1 MDSKV
6 RLTGP
11 HGTAEVVQVS
21 NVANEV
27 VLDLTFETCK
37 LKEATFDRG

>member
-1 MDSKV
+1 MDGKV
-6 RLTGP
+6 WPTGT
-11 HGTAEVVQVS
+11 HSTAEVLQVS

-37 LKEATFDRG
+37 LKEATFDRS